1 MNEWFDTSDCKGK
14 LNRPLPKEINKK
26 VIGKFK
32 DELNWMNMTEFCAPT
47 AKTYAS
53 KYEEDDK
60 IKEKKKAKATK
71 TGVIKNDLRFDDYKD
86 SLLKNKVIVRS
97 QQK

>member
-1 MNEWFDTSDCKGK
+1 MDRDSYILHIHTKDFYKDIDNDVNEWCDTSDCKEK

-32 DELNWMNMTEFCAPT
+32 DELNWMSMTEFCAPR

-71 TGVIKNDLRFDDYKD
+71 MCDKE
-86 SLLKNKVIVRS
+86 
-97 QQK
+97 